1 MSFAT
6 DELNHLQQAINREQ
20 PRDVIQFCANYFDHK
35 LQQQRLHLWSQQQK
49 AEAAGI
55 TLFPQVDS
63 AHVPAIPHNKRQPSF
78 KSPFS
83 VNDPHQQDAG
93 DPTSAPAA
101 GLFKSDFNVNS
112 GAPTSKTDP
121 LDPSTA
127 TAGGVGARGDADL
140 ASAPAQKIPNFNAN
154 RRTSVSAETLNPDL
168 FKSSGWTPP
177 KNNQL
182 SAEERQ
188 ELSQKLGSYFLFDQ
202 LDASSKKTVVSALES
217 KSFPKNTEIIRQGDE
232 GDFFYIIVKGTVD
245 FFVNGSKVNSS
256 GEGSYF
262 GELALMYNSPR
273 AATAVAASDVQCWA
287 LDRAT
292 FRSILLE
299 STYNRRTMYENF
311 LKDVKV
317 LSSLTPQERSKL
329 ADALKTEVYHKG
341 DKIVVEGEKGE
352 NFYFIE
358 KGACKVYSNDKGEL
372 TQLKDGDYFGEIAL
386 LNDLPRQATV
396 EAVDTVI
403 VATLGKSGF
412 ERLLGPAIQVLR
424 QQDPRQHN

>member
-63 AHVPAIPHNKRQPSF
+63 AHVPAIPHNKRQPLF
-78 KSPFS
+78 KLPFS

-101 GLFKSDFNVNS
+101 GLFKSDFNVNL

-154 RRTSVSAETLNPDL
+154 RRTLVSAETLNPDL
-168 FKSSGWTPP
+168 FKLSGWTPP

-182 SAEERQ
+182 LAEERQ
-188 ELSQKLGSYFLFDQ
+188 ELSQKLGLYFLFDQ
-202 LDASSKKTVVSALES
+202 LDASLKKTVVLALEL
-217 KSFPKNTEIIRQGDE
+217 KLFPKNTEIIRQGDE

-317 LSSLTPQERSKL
+317 LSLLTPQERLKL